1 MAFIEMQN
9 VTKQFR
15 VYPRQK
21 GFANALKSLVY
32 KPYEIK
38 TAVDGIDFSIA
49 KGELVG
55 YIGANGAGK
64 STTIKM
70 LSGILV
76 PTSGQIEVGGLVPH
90 ENRKRNAGRIGVVFG
105 QRSQLYWDLPME
117 ETFDLYKRMYK
128 IDAAAFKRNVQFF
141 VELLDMQEFVRR
153 PTRQL
158 SLGQKMRANLALAML
173 HDPEILYLDEPTIGL
188 DVVAKS
194 KIRKFIRE
202 INREKATTV
211 ILTTHDMND
220 IEEICDRLIMIDHGR
235 KMFDGT
241 LHEFKQ
247 TYSDSTIVI
256 LDLEEDAALQ
266 VSDGRLKVIQED
278 GQRKYVSIDK
288 NIISLVD
295 AITQLAQTNRI
306 REVNVKEPDIEDTV
320 RRIFEK

>member
-1 MAFIEMQN
+1 MAFIEMRN

-21 GFANALKSLVY
+21 GFANALKSLFY

-38 TAVDGIDFSIA
+38 TAVDGIDFAID

-76 PTSGQIEVGGLVPH
+76 PSLGDIKVGGLVPH
-90 ENRKRNAGRIGVVFG
+90 QNRKQNAGRIGVVFG

-128 IDAAAFKRNVQFF
+128 IEAQTFKRNVAFF
-141 VELLDMQEFVRR
+141 VELLDMHEFVRR

-173 HDPEILYLDEPTIGL
+173 HNPEILYLDEPTIGL

-194 KIRKFIRE
+194 KIRRFIRE
-202 INREKATTV
+202 VNREKATTV

-220 IEEICDRLIMIDHGR
+220 IEEICDRLIMIDHGK

-241 LHEFKQ
+241 LHTFKQ
-247 TYSDSTIVI
+247 KYSESTIVI
-256 LDLEEDAALQ
+256 VDLEEDVPLQ
-266 VSDGRLKVIQED
+266 MSDERLKVIQED
-278 GQRKYVSIDK
+278 GLRKHVSIDK
-288 NIISLVD
+288 SVISLVD

-306 REVNVKEPDIEDTV
+306 REINVKEPDIEDTV